1 MGKTQRS
8 MYTSVSLYSFNGFQT
23 EPGPSENDF
32 NYDLPSPQELIV
44 TLIESATALEAET
57 GLSVVTFE

>member
-44 TLIESATALEAET
+44 TLIESGTA
-57 GLSVVTFE
+57 